1 MSETQRRG
9 PYAKSAERRAALA
22 TAALDVIKQSGHQ
35 AVTTSVVARSAG
47 ASERTLFYHFPT
59 RDHLLVAAL
68 ELADQESS
76 VAMKSAPW
84 ATVGVPPYGFDPHSM
99 TFERIVATLALRDA
113 ERPWKVRL
121 AVALS
126 AYAQDPDHPAHD
138 YFVRHNA
145 YATEQFARLMVMMQR
160 RGDAH
165 PDLDPVRVARRLI
178 AVWDG
183 LQAQWLVTPDFDLA
197 VEVQESFRQLTGQNV
212 MAVRQAIDE
221 VMAMPAEARTA

>member
-1 MSETQRRG
+1 
-9 PYAKSAERRAALA
+9 
-22 TAALDVIKQSGHQ
+22 
-35 AVTTSVVARSAG
+35 
-47 ASERTLFYHFPT
+47 
-59 RDHLLVAAL
+59 
-68 ELADQESS
+68 
-76 VAMKSAPW
+76 
-84 ATVGVPPYGFDPHSM
+84 M